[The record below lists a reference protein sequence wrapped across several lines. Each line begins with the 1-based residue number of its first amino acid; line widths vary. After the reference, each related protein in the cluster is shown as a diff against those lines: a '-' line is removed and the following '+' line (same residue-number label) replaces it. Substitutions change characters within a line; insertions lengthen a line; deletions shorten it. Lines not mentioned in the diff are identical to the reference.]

1 MENTDNPKINISGL
15 DFSWDV
21 EQGLF
26 AFEGVDS
33 VLFWIPTAM
42 KSFFDTIEEV
52 SGEDAS
58 QVVFETTGFRQGL
71 VVGEYF
77 RIMKNVSVEEAIR
90 LITNTYA
97 SAGWG
102 KAVIDHFDLET
113 KIVKIKLMNSWEHK
127 INIEQKKK
135 IGTNYL
141 PAHYAGVFSNLFETN
156 IWYKVNHYQL
166 EGYDHTYVEYFPS
179 DVKITDN
186 IHELSR
192 RKENEEIKRL
202 ESVVQEQ
209 TRELKDLVKEI
220 SSPIIPVLDGVVVVP
235 LIGKYD
241 EERSDE
247 LISKTMFNLPE
258 HKARFLILDLT
269 GLNKDI
275 DEYTASIIDKIGAAT
290 KLVGT
295 EMLLVGM
302 APELSMIMTQAGI
315 SLKGID
321 CFQTL
326 QHGIYYALGRM
337 GRKII

>member
-1 MENTDNPKINISGL
+1 MKTNPNINVAGL

-77 RIMKNVSVEEAIR
+77 RLIKNVSVEEAAR

-102 KAVIDHFDLET
+102 RCEIEHIDTESKT
-113 KIVKIKLMNSWEHK
+113 VRIKLKDSWEHK
-127 INIEQKKK
+127 INVAQGKKRE
-135 IGTNYL
+135 TNYI
-141 PAHYAGVFSNLFETN
+141 PAHYAGVFSNLFGTN
-156 IWYKVNHYQL
+156 IWYKVNYYQI
-166 EGYDHTYVEYFPS
+166 EGNEYSLVEYFPS
-179 DVKITDN
+179 EITVNDN

-192 RKENEEIKRL
+192 KKEREEISRL
-202 ESVVQEQ
+202 EGVVIEQ
-209 TRELKDLVKEI
+209 TKELKELVKEI
-220 SSPIIPVLDGVVVVP
+220 SSPIIPVHNGVVVVP

-241 EERSDE
+241 EERADE
-247 LISKTMFNLPE
+247 LITKTLFNLPKY
-258 HKARFLILDLT
+258 KANYLILDLT
-269 GLNKDI
+269 GLNRDI
-275 DEYTASIIDKIGAAT
+275 DEYTASVIDKIGAASN
-290 KLVGT
+290 LIGT

-302 APELSMIMTQAGI
+302 APELSMVMTTAGI
-315 SLKGID
+315 SLAKID

-326 QHGIYYALGRM
+326 QHGIHYALGQM
-337 GRKII
+337 GRRII